1 MPEAESVASPRLAH
15 AASSLHPVKAFDPF
29 LETRPMNFTLTE
41 DQKLLQQTARE
52 FAEREIAPKAAELDK
67 TGRWPTEIVK
77 QMGELGFLGMMV
89 PPEWGGGGLD
99 TISYVLAM
107 EEISAACAS
116 CGVIMSVNNSLYC
129 DPVYRYGTDE
139 QKRDFL
145 TPAASGQKLGCFGLT
160 EPMSGSDAQTM
171 ATVAERVG
179 NGWVLNG
186 SKNFITNGP
195 AADFIIVFAVTDRSG
210 PKVRHTAFVLPTDVP
225 GFSLAPHD
233 EKLGIHAAHSC
244 TVFFENVKLTDANVL
259 GPVGDGFKVAMTTLD
274 GGRIGIASQALGI
287 ARAALDKSVAY
298 SKERKAFGG
307 PIANLQAIQFM
318 IADMATDLDAARL
331 LTLRAASLKDQK
343 VRHSKESAEAKLFA
357 SEAATRIAHKAIQI
371 HGGYGY
377 TTEYGVE
384 RHYRDARIT
393 EIYEGTSEIQRIVI
407 AANTLKG

>member
-1 MPEAESVASPRLAH
+1 
-15 AASSLHPVKAFDPF
+15 
-29 LETRPMNFTLTE
+29 MNFTLTD
-41 DQKLLQQTARE
+41 DQKLLQQTAHE

-67 TGRWPTEIVK
+67 NGRWPTEIVK
-77 QMGELGFLGMMV
+77 QMGELGFMGMMV

-107 EEISAACAS
+107 EEISRACAS

-129 DPVYRYGTDE
+129 DPVFRYGTDE

-145 TPAASGQKLGCFGLT
+145 APAASGQKLGSFGLT

-195 AADFIIVFAVTDRSG
+195 EADFIIVFAVTDRSG
-210 PKVRHTAFVLPTDVP
+210 SKVRHTAFVLPTDIP
-225 GFSLAPHD
+225 GFSLSPHD

-244 TVFFENVKLTDANVL
+244 TVFFENIKLDDSHVL
-259 GPVGDGFKVAMTTLD
+259 GPVGDGFKVAMSTLD

-287 ARAALDKSVAY
+287 ARAALEKSVAY

-318 IADMATDLDAARL
+318 IADMATELDAARL
-331 LTLRAASLKDQK
+331 LTLRAAALKDQK

-407 AANTLKG
+407 AANMLKG